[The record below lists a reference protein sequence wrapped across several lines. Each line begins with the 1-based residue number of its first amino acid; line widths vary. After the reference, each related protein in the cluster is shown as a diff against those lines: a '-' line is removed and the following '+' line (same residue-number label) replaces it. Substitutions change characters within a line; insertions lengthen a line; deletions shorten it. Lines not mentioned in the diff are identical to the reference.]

1 MDFEDLESLCASLSL
16 KEEAAAMMPIDRNL
30 LVQGQNKVALCLV
43 GKFLVNKLV
52 NREVFRSPI
61 SKIWKITQG
70 VEIEVIQDNIYAF
83 HFHNQSDRI
92 RVLVSDPW
100 NFDNAILILQ
110 EPKWAGELASVD
122 FRVAEFWVQI
132 HHIPLLCMTKDI
144 ERFLGSLV
152 GKVSEVDGG
161 ASGDCLGRYLR
172 VRVGIDVTQPL
183 KRCLKVDVEGT
194 GTATIMSLRYEL
206 LPGSCSSCGKLEHLF
221 RECVGGK
228 TASGW

>member
-61 SKIWKITQG
+61 LKIWKITQG

-110 EPKWAGELASVD
+110 EPKWAGELA
-122 FRVAEFWVQI
+122 R
-132 HHIPLLCMTKDI
+132 
-144 ERFLGSLV
+144 SLV

-228 TASGW
+228 TANGW